1 MKLSELL
8 KMHGDCELK
17 DGFMNFVI
25 VPRKGK
31 VYSADEV
38 EDGTTVYYVD
48 TYGGVQVTVFRNR
61 PYQRSLILQ
70 GNMFWDE
77 QSARK
82 ESKRRK
88 VCHIVEKY
96 SYKFSKEEW
105 ENDSIK
111 KWYAYYSHHNKKM
124 DYSRCHQFQCQQLFF
139 KSKNDIQ
146 TAISEVGQGDFIK
159 YFLGVEL

>member
-1 MKLSELL
+1 MKVKDLAVTHSE
-8 KMHGDCELK
+8 CELK

-25 VPRKGK
+25 APKKGK

-48 TYGGVQVTVFRNR
+48 AYGGVQATVFRNH

-88 VCHIVEKY
+88 VCHVVEKY
-96 SYKFSKEEW
+96 SYKFSKEEC
-105 ENDSIK
+105 NNSKINK
-111 KWYAYYSHHNKKM
+111 VHAYY
-124 DYSRCHQFQCQQLFF
+124 CHFF
-139 KSKNDIQ
+139 KK
-146 TAISEVGQGDFIK
+146 
-159 YFLGVEL
+159 